1 MTQQRL
7 LGADFLRAAACLM
20 VLLHHVA
27 FRMDGNNVPT
37 PLQGVM
43 DFAVMGSFGVAVFFV
58 LSGFLLAR
66 PFWRALDAGEPMPSL
81 GIYALRRAARILPG
95 FWLALIVSLV
105 LGVTIY
111 GFEFGREELVRFVA
125 GFFLISDWHW
135 VTLFPVNN
143 NGPLWSIG
151 FEVTSYL
158 LLPFFLAV
166 LFAVGL
172 RGWPARIAWVG
183 VIGVVLALHWM
194 VVQWAPIDEVE
205 RGWRY
210 GLVGGA
216 KAWMPRFNPIGF
228 FAIFAIGALAAGVQ
242 VKLAAMRSYWFDIIG
257 LASIIAAGWVM
268 AAHIGG
274 LNEGFG
280 WLGVPYGFPFM
291 PLAIAVG
298 LVALPS
304 SVLAGRVLDN
314 RVARYIAE
322 VSFGVYIWHF
332 LVIGLLG
339 QLVPPAFE
347 TSGEN
352 GWAIWLA
359 SSAATVVISFVVA
372 TLSFRLLERPVVVWA
387 RGLEQR
393 PGPQP
398 QHELAENPS
407 R

>member
-20 VLLHHVA
+20 VLLHHLA
-27 FRMDGNNVPT
+27 FRMDGDNVPA
-37 PLQGVM
+37 PVKGLV

-66 PFWRALDAGEPMPSL
+66 PFWVALDRGEAMPSL

-95 FWLALIVSLV
+95 FWLALVVSLV
-105 LGVTIY
+105 LGVTLY
-111 GFEFGREELVRFVA
+111 GYEFGREEIVRFLA
-125 GFFLISDWHW
+125 GFFLVSDWHW

-151 FEVTSYL
+151 FEITSYV

-166 LFAVGL
+166 LFALRL
-172 RGWPARIAWVG
+172 RGWPARVGWVA

-210 GLVGGA
+210 GLIGGA

-228 FAIFAIGALAAGVQ
+228 FAIFALGALAAGIQ
-242 VKLAAMRSYWFDIIG
+242 VKLAAMRSYLFDLVG
-257 LASIIAAGWVM
+257 LAGVIAAGWVM
-268 AAHIGG
+268 AAHIGE

-280 WLGVPYGFPFM
+280 WLGVPYGFPLM
-291 PLAIAVG
+291 PLAIAVA
-298 LVALPS
+298 LATLPS
-304 SVLAGRVLDN
+304 SVLAGRLLDN
-314 RVARYIAE
+314 SVARYVAE

-339 QLVPPAFE
+339 RLVPPAFE

-352 GWAIWLA
+352 GWNIWLA
-359 SSAATVVISFVVA
+359 SSAATIVISFGVA
-372 TLSFRLLERPVVVWA
+372 TLSFRLLERPVVNWA
-387 RGLEQR
+387 RGLEGRPRRVPQR
-393 PGPQP
+393 
-398 QHELAENPS
+398 ELAENP